1 MSKQELVEKMAE
13 KAGLTKADAARAL
26 DAFTESVTEA
36 LKAGD
41 KVSLVGFGTYATSER
56 PAREGRNPRTG
67 ETVKIAARTAVTFKA
82 GSKLRSCK
90 QIMKNHENGFFFLN
104 FCYNYNGDNFDR
116 ESM

>member
-1 MSKQELVEKMAE
+1 MGKTELVELIAA

-26 DAFTESVTEA
+26 DACLEGIVEG
-36 LKAGD
+36 LKKEG

-82 GSKLRSCK
+82 GSKLK
-90 QIMKNHENGFFFLN
+90 EAVNK
-104 FCYNYNGDNFDR
+104 
-116 ESM
+116 